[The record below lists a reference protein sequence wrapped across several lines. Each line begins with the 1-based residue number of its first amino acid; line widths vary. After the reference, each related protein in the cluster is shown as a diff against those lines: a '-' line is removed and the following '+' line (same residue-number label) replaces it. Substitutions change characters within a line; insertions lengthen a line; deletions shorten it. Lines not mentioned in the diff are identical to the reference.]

1 MKQTAAKA
9 ILTVVGSYMYFRNA
23 RIIFQFRRKMGYWPD
38 VSTPARYNEKLLWRK
53 LFDHNPRFTRLSNR
67 AAAQEDLVEKAGHR
81 MSFAPRIWMGDDIQ
95 TSGLSD
101 QGDMLTDFTKSDDAQ
116 GFALQLDTDEG
127 FFVPSATGEFL
138 MRLRNVARNGK
149 QHAQGVLSGGQD
161 VAKGGVHHDDAMLGG
176 SSEVDVVDAN
186 PSAADDFEARSASSD
201 DLRRDD
207 RG

>member
-67 AAAQEDLVEKAGHR
+67 AAAQEYLVEKAGHR

-95 TSGLSD
+95 TMPDEVFEAPTVLKALHGSGWNVFIEDD
-101 QGDMLTDFTKSDDAQ
+101 QVERNDIRQLAENWLARRYGVRRQ
-116 GFALQLDTDEG
+116 GFWHQRRLKLRESSAHLVDCIMRRACCDASVA
-127 FFVPSATGEFL
+127 FRVSFV
-138 MRLRNVARNGK
+138 
-149 QHAQGVLSGGQD
+149 
-161 VAKGGVHHDDAMLGG
+161 
-176 SSEVDVVDAN
+176 
-186 PSAADDFEARSASSD
+186 
-201 DLRRDD
+201 
-207 RG
+207 